1 MDYYRDVSNGEEEK
15 FHEEKNRAIQKGKK
29 GRWIRAFN
37 NIYIYFVERK
47 VLDEGKKKF
56 DGKRKRP
63 NEGCID
69 SIKRSSY
76 SFNKYNRCPK
86 TSRIKN
92 VYTRKK
98 KKKRRTEE
106 SVERGP
112 GPEKEEMRWKMV
124 GQAKKEEAE
133 SRSRI
138 K

>member
-1 MDYYRDVSNGEEEK
+1 M
-15 FHEEKNRAIQKGKK
+15 
-29 GRWIRAFN
+29 
-37 NIYIYFVERK
+37 
-47 VLDEGKKKF
+47 LDEGKKKF

-63 NEGCID
+63 NEDSID

-92 VYTRKK
+92 VYTQK

>member
-1 MDYYRDVSNGEEEK
+1 M
-15 FHEEKNRAIQKGKK
+15 
-29 GRWIRAFN
+29 
-37 NIYIYFVERK
+37 
-47 VLDEGKKKF
+47 LDEGKKKF
-56 DGKRKRP
+56 DGKRP
-63 NEGCID
+63 NEDSID

-76 SFNKYNRCPK
+76 PFNKYNRCPK

-112 GPEKEEMRWKMV
+112 GPEKEEMRWEMV